1 MRTHGR
7 AATEIFEQL
16 SILRE
21 GKISTEEAHT
31 ILEEAFENAKRLA
44 VFAWAQ
50 GRQQDEEARDF
61 AIKALRL
68 PSNLKHLETKESGK
82 REAFSTEFIEQY
94 HEAKYQQSVLRA
106 ATTNNSQGNGR
117 GGHSNHWN
125 QQHRGGRESNS
136 SSTST
141 GTIPQPTKQLQ
152 QLPTTLNTQHYTTPM
167 DGILPGGRLHHFLHS
182 WKSITTHPWP
192 ISIIQ
197 HGYRIQF
204 AKQPTP
210 WKIQER
216 RLSAEDQLHV
226 NAAVQK
232 FLDGGIIE
240 ISPSQNRNFLSKFFT
255 LQEKTKRRPI
265 LDCKQLNQFLQVEH
279 FKMEGVPALR
289 EIIEKDDYLCKIDL
303 KDAYV
308 VVPIHPESQD
318 FLSFQNQGI
327 VYRYTSL
334 AFGLSVASRVFS
346 KIMRHA
352 IEPLRKEGI
361 RLVYY
366 SDDICI
372 MAKTKPE
379 MNLLTRRIRIHLEK
393 LGFII
398 NYAKSSLGP
407 VKSQEFLGFQ
417 FKTKIMEI
425 SVPRE
430 ALLHIRYLQR
440 DLASSLQ
447 QTHQDWEAICK
458 LSSTSQEELHWWE
471 NFVCQKNGLP
481 IQKIAHAT
489 PKVIIHVDASN
500 TGWGISS
507 PLVTT
512 SGFWTQEEVQQS
524 INVRELKTILFAIQ
538 LHARKCEN
546 STIKIF
552 SDNMTALKYTTK
564 SGGTASEV
572 LQDLAIRIQE
582 LSQQHTSGY
591 VEQNKKTPLRITNSE
606 KDVQQDSTTMGP
618 TTTGCI
624 RSETQQTTSKL
635 LVTSLGSGS
644 DSGQRLSAE
653 LEDKGTILVPAME
666 ANPTCLETSKGAE
679 IETSGIGDPFMAE
692 PVLVPNDPE
701 DETHRFTNNLETEQ
715 QMVFSRMAIIHNY
728 RVANGLDGKTIQFL
742 NKKIRTST
750 QRMYD
755 TGWIRWTAW
764 CQDNNKKAL
773 EYNPRNVLAFLVD
786 HQHYSSNHLNT
797 LRSAIAS
804 VFTIIHEQQTPIA
817 DQPIIKDFFAA
828 KRKSNVSI
836 PKKHQLFTWDIAILI
851 NYIKDKLTPTVN
863 LSLQQLQLKTIL
875 LLCMATMWRPR
886 SDIGRL
892 QFRDIHIQ
900 RLGETTSA
908 TIHAREPKECQV
920 KSVTLGEY
928 KEEQLCPV
936 KTLVNFLHR
945 TANTRE
951 DLPVDHTLFLTY
963 LEKEEI
969 RSSSVRP
976 TTVAN
981 WIKAA
986 MQAAGIDTTNFQAH
1000 SIRLAA
1006 STKAV
1011 ELGHSIQDVKK
1022 HANWSLQSNT
1032 FEDFY
1037 YKPSSQ
1043 ASSSTAINNST
1054 FSSTENSITLE
1065 VGVESTGISL
1075 GTTSNTNVDETKT
1088 ENVIHTRPWYRSFW

>member
-1 MRTHGR
+1 
-7 AATEIFEQL
+7 
-16 SILRE
+16 
-21 GKISTEEAHT
+21 
-31 ILEEAFENAKRLA
+31 
-44 VFAWAQ
+44 
-50 GRQQDEEARDF
+50 
-61 AIKALRL
+61 
-68 PSNLKHLETKESGK
+68 
-82 REAFSTEFIEQY
+82 
-94 HEAKYQQSVLRA
+94 
-106 ATTNNSQGNGR
+106 
-117 GGHSNHWN
+117 
-125 QQHRGGRESNS
+125 
-136 SSTST
+136 
-141 GTIPQPTKQLQ
+141 
-152 QLPTTLNTQHYTTPM
+152 
-167 DGILPGGRLHHFLHS
+167 
-182 WKSITTHPWP
+182 
-192 ISIIQ
+192 
-197 HGYRIQF
+197 
-204 AKQPTP
+204 
-210 WKIQER
+210 
-216 RLSAEDQLHV
+216 
-226 NAAVQK
+226 
-232 FLDGGIIE
+232 
-240 ISPSQNRNFLSKFFT
+240 
-255 LQEKTKRRPI
+255 
-265 LDCKQLNQFLQVEH
+265 
-279 FKMEGVPALR
+279 
-289 EIIEKDDYLCKIDL
+289 
-303 KDAYV
+303 
-308 VVPIHPESQD
+308 
-318 FLSFQNQGI
+318 
-327 VYRYTSL
+327 
-334 AFGLSVASRVFS
+334 
-346 KIMRHA
+346 
-352 IEPLRKEGI
+352 
-361 RLVYY
+361 
-366 SDDICI
+366 
-372 MAKTKPE
+372 
-379 MNLLTRRIRIHLEK
+379 
-393 LGFII
+393 
-398 NYAKSSLGP
+398 
-407 VKSQEFLGFQ
+407 
-417 FKTKIMEI
+417 
-425 SVPRE
+425 
-430 ALLHIRYLQR
+430 
-440 DLASSLQ
+440 
-447 QTHQDWEAICK
+447 
-458 LSSTSQEELHWWE
+458 
-471 NFVCQKNGLP
+471 
-481 IQKIAHAT
+481 
-489 PKVIIHVDASN
+489 
-500 TGWGISS
+500 
-507 PLVTT
+507 
-512 SGFWTQEEVQQS
+512 
-524 INVRELKTILFAIQ
+524 
-538 LHARKCEN
+538 
-546 STIKIF
+546 
-552 SDNMTALKYTTK
+552 
-564 SGGTASEV
+564 
-572 LQDLAIRIQE
+572 
-582 LSQQHTSGY
+582 
-591 VEQNKKTPLRITNSE
+591 
-606 KDVQQDSTTMGP
+606 MGP

-644 DSGQRLSAE
+644 DSGRRLSAE

-666 ANPTCLETSKGAE
+666 ANPSCLETSKGAE

-817 DQPIIKDFFAA
+817 DQPIIKEFFAA

-945 TANTRE
+945 TANTRD

-981 WIKAA
+981 WIKAV

-1000 SIRLAA
+1000 SIRSAA

-1043 ASSSTAINNST
+1043 ASSSTAINNSI